1 MRPLVLWVLAIGSL
15 VAGALSQA
23 NYVVLERRAVD
34 PVTWVKTR
42 RVEAHR
48 NLTIRIGLAQQN
60 LHDLEEALMSVA
72 NPDSPTYGQHWSSK
86 RVAEYFAPSEAT
98 VKKVK
103 RWLIDNGFQPNRI
116 HISRSKGWI
125 SVTASV
131 SDLEILLKAEYNV
144 YTHSSGREK
153 ISPCRTR
160 SVPSTYLASDLLVI
174 GCESYS
180 VPGDIYDHV
189 DLIRAAVHHVHDN
202 PAVLEHSDTTL
213 GKVSSRRSPIA
224 VDAKVTADASL
235 VNCDRFTT
243 PQCLRALY
251 SIDHK
256 PKVPHLNSFGVGV
269 SSFVKFTCFS

>member
-1 MRPLVLWVLAIGSL
+1 MRLLFFRVLAVGFL

-42 RVEAHR
+42 RVEAHM

-60 LHDLEEALMSVA
+60 LHDLEETLMSVA
-72 NPDSPTYGQHWSSK
+72 SPDSPTYGQHWSSK
-86 RVAEYFAPSEAT
+86 RIAEHFAPSEAT

-103 RWLIDNGFQPNRI
+103 YWLIDNGFQPNRL

-125 SVTASV
+125 SVTANV
-131 SDLEILLKAEYNV
+131 SDLEFLLKTEYNV

-153 ISPCRTR
+153 MSPCRTR
-160 SVPSTYLASDLLVI
+160 SVLSTHLVSDLLMI

-180 VPGDIYDHV
+180 VPEGIRDHV
-189 DLIRAAVHHVHDN
+189 DLIRETVHHVHDN
-202 PAVLEHSDTTL
+202 SAPLEHSNSTL
-213 GKVSSRRSPIA
+213 GKVSSVRSPIA
-224 VDAKVTADASL
+224 EKTDVTAIASL

-251 SIDHK
+251 SIDHE
-256 PKVPHLNSFGVGV
+256 PKVPHLNSFGIGV